1 MLADEADLVGRRKI
15 QAPLSLQQEPPESD
29 RGIRSGELVLVTLR
43 KKALATALA
52 AVVPVV
58 LATATSASAQQA
70 NPKPTSCAGVA
81 FTDPAGDATTTPTTT
96 RDNLDLRAGFLR
108 YVTNA
113 SGENVLTANIQVT
126 DLDKTLEAGAFSNI
140 WEFRW
145 TSGGTDQ
152 YVRLVLHSDGRV
164 FFYYGTYAAGADPF
178 KGDLDTFRGDT
189 TGRMFLGK
197 DGIVEIVIPVAELK
211 LDGKRLT
218 NPHAVSKVWYTDYLL
233 NIYAVVADSA
243 PDNWTG
249 GKAFDVVPCAE
260 EGTPARLNLK
270 VIIGKLSA
278 RKISKRRSLSIGLL
292 AGEKT
297 TALQVRLKRGK
308 KVVATGSL
316 AAISGK
322 GAVKLKLKGKKKS
335 KLKAG
340 TYTLQ
345 LTGRNATG
353 QVASRLVQ
361 VRIRR

>member
-1 MLADEADLVGRRKI
+1 MRPKTPMRPKTLGYRGRR
-15 QAPLSLQQEPPESD
+15 L
-29 RGIRSGELVLVTLR
+29 T
-43 KKALATALA
+43 
-52 AVVPVV
+52 VVAV
-58 LATATSASAQQA
+58 LATAALGTAAPA
-70 NPKPTSCAGVA
+70 TAREAKPTPTSCADMA
-81 FTDPAGDATTTPTTT
+81 FTDPAGDAPTR

-108 YVTNA
+108 YVTDSA
-113 SGENVLTANIQVT
+113 GENVLTANIQVT
-126 DLDKTLEAGAFSNI
+126 DLDKTLEAGAFSNL

-145 TSGGTDQ
+145 TSGGTDL

-211 LDGKRLT
+211 LDGERLT
-218 NPHAVSKVWYTDYLL
+218 NPHAVSEVIYTDRLL
-233 NIYAVVADSA
+233 NAYTFVADSA
-243 PDNWTG
+243 PDNRTG
-249 GKAFDVVPCAE
+249 GKAFDVVPCAA
-260 EGTPARLNLK
+260 EGTPITPQPAGPARLNIK

-278 RKISKRRSLSIGLL
+278 RKINKRRTLSIGLL
-292 AGEKT
+292 ARERT
-297 TALQVRLKRGK
+297 TALRVRLKRGK
-308 KVVATGSL
+308 KVVAAGSL
-316 AAISGK
+316 ASIRGK
-322 GAVKLKLKGKKKS
+322 RAVKLKLKGKKS

-353 QVASRLVQ
+353 QVASGLVQ